1 MSHAFIATRIPK
13 TLTGIVLGCCLIFTP
28 TGVQSATANSVTLQ
42 WGANSES
49 DLKGYKVYQGTTS
62 GSYGPSVDVGNTT
75 IYTARNLQ
83 AGVRYYFAITAYDNN
98 GNESPPSIEV
108 SLQTSA
114 PSSATIQPGITS
126 PGSSTTG
133 ELAKSVPAAW
143 EIVGVGDLNGD
154 GRADIIWRN
163 RDTRDVAGWLMNGL
177 TLGTTGVLAKAVPAA
192 WEIAGVGDLNGDGKA
207 DIVWRNTDTG
217 DVGVWLGNGV
227 NAPTTLGVL
236 AEAVE
241 APWVI
246 MGVGDLNGDGKADIV
261 WRNTDT
267 RDVAG
272 WLMNG
277 LTIGSTGVL
286 AGAVEAPWV
295 IVGVGDLNGDGKAD
309 IVWRNTD
316 TRDVAGWLM
325 NGLTIGSTGVLAG
338 AVSAVWGIADIGDLG
353 GDGRADIVWRNMRDG
368 SVGAWLGNGLTLGST
383 GVLAGSLP

>member
-1 MSHAFIATRIPK
+1 MSHAFTTTRIPK
-13 TLTGIVLGCCLIFTP
+13 TLTGIVLGCCLIFTS

-42 WGANSES
+42 WAANSEP
-49 DLKGYKVYQGTTS
+49 DLRGYNVYKGITPGV
-62 GSYGPSVDVGNTT
+62 YGPSVDVGNTMT
-75 IYTARNLQ
+75 YTARDLQ

-108 SLQTSA
+108 SRQTSF
-114 PSSATIQPGITS
+114 PP
-126 PGSSTTG
+126 P
-133 ELAKSVPAAW
+133 
-143 EIVGVGDLNGD
+143 
-154 GRADIIWRN
+154 
-163 RDTRDVAGWLMNGL
+163 
-177 TLGTTGVLAKAVPAA
+177 PAA
-192 WEIAGVGDLNGDGKA
+192 WEIAGVGDLDGEGKA
-207 DIVWRNTDTG
+207 DVIWRNTDTG

-241 APWVI
+241 ASWVI

-286 AGAVEAPWV
+286 AGAVA
-295 IVGVGDLNGDGKAD
+295 
-309 IVWRNTD
+309 
-316 TRDVAGWLM
+316 
-325 NGLTIGSTGVLAG
+325 
-338 AVSAVWGIADIGDLG
+338 AVWGIADIGDLG
-353 GDGRADIVWRNMRDG
+353 GDGRADIVWRNMGDG

>member
-1 MSHAFIATRIPK
+1 MSHAFTTTRIPK
-13 TLTGIVLGCCLIFTP
+13 TLTGIVLGCCLIFTS

-42 WGANSES
+42 WAANSEP
-49 DLKGYKVYQGTTS
+49 DLRGYNVYKGITPGV
-62 GSYGPSVDVGNTT
+62 YGPSVDVGNTMT
-75 IYTARNLQ
+75 YTVRDLQ

-108 SLQTSA
+108 SRQTSF
-114 PSSATIQPGITS
+114 PP
-126 PGSSTTG
+126 P
-133 ELAKSVPAAW
+133 PAAW
-143 EIVGVGDLNGD
+143 EIAGVADLD
-154 GRADIIWRN
+154 GEGKADVIWRN
-163 RDTRDVAGWLMNGL
+163 TDTGDVGVWLWNGVNAPT
-177 TLGTTGVLAKAVPAA
+177 TLGVLAEAVPAA
-192 WEIAGVGDLNGDGKA
+192 WEIAGVGDLNGEGKA
-207 DIVWRNTDTG
+207 DIIWRNTDTG

-236 AEAVE
+236 AKAVE

-246 MGVGDLNGDGKADIV
+246 M
-261 WRNTDT
+261 
-267 RDVAG
+267 
-272 WLMNG
+272 
-277 LTIGSTGVL
+277 
-286 AGAVEAPWV
+286 
-295 IVGVGDLNGDGKAD
+295 GVGDLNGDGKAD

>member
-1 MSHAFIATRIPK
+1 MSHAFTTTRIPK
-13 TLTGIVLGCCLIFTP
+13 TLTGIVLGCCLIFTS

-42 WGANSES
+42 WAANSEP
-49 DLKGYKVYQGTTS
+49 DLRGYNVYKGITPGV
-62 GSYGPSVDVGNTT
+62 YGPSVDVGNTMT
-75 IYTARNLQ
+75 YTARDLQ

-108 SLQTSA
+108 SRQTSF
-114 PSSATIQPGITS
+114 PP
-126 PGSSTTG
+126 P
-133 ELAKSVPAAW
+133 
-143 EIVGVGDLNGD
+143 
-154 GRADIIWRN
+154 
-163 RDTRDVAGWLMNGL
+163 
-177 TLGTTGVLAKAVPAA
+177 PAA
-192 WEIAGVGDLNGDGKA
+192 WEIAGVADLDGEGKA
-207 DIVWRNTDTG
+207 DVIWRNTDTG

-236 AEAVE
+236 AEAVP
-241 APWVI
+241 A
-246 MGVGDLNGDGKADIV
+246 V
-261 WRNTDT
+261 WKI
-267 RDVAG
+267 A
-272 WLMNG
+272 
-277 LTIGSTGVL
+277 
-286 AGAVEAPWV
+286 
-295 IVGVGDLNGDGKAD
+295 GVGDLNGDGKAD